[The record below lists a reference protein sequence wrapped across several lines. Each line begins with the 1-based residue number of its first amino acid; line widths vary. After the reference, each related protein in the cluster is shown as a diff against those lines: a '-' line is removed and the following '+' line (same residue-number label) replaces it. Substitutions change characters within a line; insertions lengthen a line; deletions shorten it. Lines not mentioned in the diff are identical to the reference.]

1 MKRRL
6 LLLFVALTAVW
17 LHTSAQIRCEQWID
31 NNRGSTKWSD
41 LILGEQ
47 TFTVDG
53 ISSLS
58 PGLHFLNV
66 LPYDES
72 GEKGVWRC
80 IPFLMPE
87 YWPGTNDATM
97 VEYWVTSYDQ
107 KPHREPYAGTAVMID
122 IDASRYSP
130 GMHFFN
136 YRTLNER
143 GEGDTWKVIPFFV
156 PEGWPGTNDAAW
168 IEYWVTGYDQ
178 KPHREPYAGTAVT
191 LDIDASRFSSGMH
204 FFNYRTVNSRGEGG
218 AWKSIAFMIPEG
230 WPCSDEGAW
239 IEYWVTSYD
248 QKPHRLPF
256 DGGELKFDIDISQ
269 MSYGLHFFNYRT
281 LNERGE
287 GGAWK
292 QIPFYINNGIFD
304 DELISYEYWID
315 EQEPITATGICPG
328 IINLEVNMSDLSVG
342 MHTLY
347 FRAKSW
353 SELFGETYS
362 YEFEVVEDWDAI
374 DNISSDNKPFDV
386 FTMDGKMVRHQVT
399 TLKGLPKGIYI
410 VNGRKEVVK

>member
-1 MKRRL
+1 M
-6 LLLFVALTAVW
+6 FVALTAVW
-17 LHTSAQIRCEQWID
+17 LQASAQIRCEQWID
-31 NNRGSTKWSD
+31 NNRGSTKWTD

-97 VEYWVTSYDQ
+97 VEYWVTGYDQ
-107 KPHREPYAGTAVMID
+107 QPHREPYAGTAVMLD

-130 GMHFFN
+130 GM
-136 YRTLNER
+136 
-143 GEGDTWKVIPFFV
+143 
-156 PEGWPGTNDAAW
+156 
-168 IEYWVTGYDQ
+168 
-178 KPHREPYAGTAVT
+178 
-191 LDIDASRFSSGMH
+191 
-204 FFNYRTVNSRGEGG
+204 
-218 AWKSIAFMIPEG
+218 
-230 WPCSDEGAW
+230 
-239 IEYWVTSYD
+239 
-248 QKPHRLPF
+248 
-256 DGGELKFDIDISQ
+256 
-269 MSYGLHFFNYRT
+269 HFFNYRT

-328 IINLEVNMSDLSVG
+328 IVNLEINMEDLSVG

-353 SELFGETYS
+353 AEIFGETYS
-362 YEFEVVEDWDAI
+362 QEFEVVEDWDAI
-374 DNISSDNKPFDV
+374 DKISSDNKPFDV

>member
-1 MKRRL
+1 M
-6 LLLFVALTAVW
+6 FVALTAVW
-17 LHTSAQIRCEQWID
+17 LQASAQIRCEQWID
-31 NNRGSTKWSD
+31 NNRGSTKWTD

-97 VEYWVTSYDQ
+97 VEYWVTGYDQ
-107 KPHREPYAGTAVMID
+107 KPHREPYAGTAVMLD

-156 PEGWPGTNDAAW
+156 PEGWPCTNDAAW

-239 IEYWVTSYD
+239 IEYWVTGYD
-248 QKPHRLPF
+248 QKPHRIPF
-256 DGGELKFDIDISQ
+256 DGGEVKFDIDISQ

-328 IINLEVNMSDLSVG
+328 IVNLEINMEDLSVG

-353 SELFGETYS
+353 AEIFGETYS
-362 YEFEVVEDWDAI
+362 QEFEVVEDWDAI
-374 DNISSDNKPFDV
+374 DKISSDNKPFDV

>member
-1 MKRRL
+1 MKRKL
-6 LLLFVALTAVW
+6 ILLFVALTAVW

-31 NNRGSTKWSD
+31 SNRGSAKWTN

-53 ISSLS
+53 ISSLT

-66 LPYDES
+66 LPYDEG

-97 VEYWVTSYDQ
+97 VEYWVTGYDQ
-107 KPHREPYAGTAVMID
+107 QPHREPYAGTAVMLD

-136 YRTLNER
+136 YRTLNAR
-143 GEGDTWKVIPFFV
+143 GEGDTWKIIPFLV
-156 PEGWPGTNDAAW
+156 PEGWPGT
-168 IEYWVTGYDQ
+168 
-178 KPHREPYAGTAVT
+178 
-191 LDIDASRFSSGMH
+191 
-204 FFNYRTVNSRGEGG
+204 
-218 AWKSIAFMIPEG
+218 
-230 WPCSDEGAW
+230 DEGAW

-248 QKPHRLPF
+248 QHPHRMPF
-256 DGGELKFDIDISQ
+256 GGGEVKFDIDISQ

-315 EQEPITATGICPG
+315 EQDAIKQTAVCPG
-328 IINLEVNMSDLSVG
+328 IVQFDIDMAELPVG
-342 MHTLY
+342 KHTLY
-347 FRAKSW
+347 FRARSW

-374 DNISSDNKPFDV
+374 ADVYVDDKPFDV
-386 FTMDGKMVRHQVT
+386 FTMDGKMIRHQVT